1 VATATKVETN
11 SCICSRIC
19 AQKTDHNSKSRI
31 EFAPM
36 RSRDRSQTV
45 ARRSLLLC
53 GVQEKKKKNY

>member
-1 VATATKVETN
+1 VHL
-11 SCICSRIC
+11 
-19 AQKTDHNSKSRI
+19 QHNLCTENRPQQQSRI